1 MKRLFTLLLISFAAL
16 SCEMIDEK
24 LDYQLGK
31 RDWVVFAEGTE
42 LTVDV
47 PSKPTVL
54 NYKFESTLDWEVKT
68 DAEWLEIDP
77 MSGKAGKDIK
87 IQIKVAKNKD
97 KKGRTGYADLTLS
110 NDESYRITINQ
121 AGEGDENED
130 IVVDIPNNE
139 IWYTSTDG
147 EIVEPYSGENNNYAD
162 ALTTF
167 GVNIVSNTYVDG
179 KGVIEF
185 DGDVTIIGDAAFWD
199 CDNIKNIILPNSI
212 TTIGGV
218 SFFDC
223 DNLEVITIPESV
235 TTIGSAN
242 YYGGGQ
248 TFRNCDNLREFRGK
262 FATEDGRCLIIDNV
276 LTCFAAAGLT
286 EYVIPHSVTTIGNHA
301 FYGCIKLESI
311 TIPDSVTTI
320 GYFSFGYCN
329 SLHEFKG
336 RFASED
342 GRCLIIDG
350 VLKAFAPADVTEYI
364 ISNSVTSIDARAF
377 QGYSLESI
385 TIPDSVTSIGD
396 YAFCYCSSLTS
407 VTIGDSVT
415 TIGNNAFNGCS
426 SLTSVTIPD
435 SVTTIGNG
443 AFFACSSLT
452 SVTIGDSVTKIGY
465 ATFAFCENLNTVYC
479 KAINPPTTIVDN
491 NGYWYGFA
499 MQDESGNICNIDCT
513 IYVYAE
519 CVEAYKNAEGWSE
532 YADRIVAEG
541 SIPEDTQ
548 TSIIRY
554 TTIDGNIITP
564 NNNMAVKSNTYIN
577 GEGVLEF
584 YGNIIGDSAFQ
595 NCGSL
600 TSVTIG
606 DSVTEIGWLA
616 FYECS
621 SLASVTIGDSVT
633 EIGFATFYNCSSLT
647 SITIPDSVTSVG
659 QHAFAGCSSLTSIT
673 IPDSVTSI
681 GGCAFQDC
689 SSLTSVTIGDSVT
702 TIVWSAFQ
710 GCSSL
715 TSITIPD
722 SVTTIG
728 GGAFAGCNRL
738 TEFKG
743 KFASEDGRCLIIDGT
758 LNSFAPAGLTEY
770 TIPNSV
776 TTIGDYAFYYCS
788 SLTSVTIP
796 DSVTTIGH
804 YAFSDCISLT
814 SITIPGSVTTI
825 GTDVFSGCESLQE
838 FRGKFASEDGRCLI
852 INGVL
857 YAFARYGIT
866 EYTIPDSV
874 TSIGYAAFCG
884 CDSLTSVTIPDSV
897 TSIRYAAFAD
907 CSSLTSVYC
916 KPTTPPAALS
926 YEEGWYAFYN
936 NAPDRKI
943 YVPMESV
950 EAYKS
955 AEGWS
960 EYASYIV
967 GYNF

>member
-1 MKRLFTLLLISFAAL
+1 MKRLFTLFLISFAAL

-24 LDYQLGK
+24 IDDLLGK
-31 RDWVVFAEGTE
+31 RDCVVFAEGTE
-42 LTVDV
+42 LSVDV
-47 PSKPTVL
+47 PSKQTVL

-87 IQIKVAKNKD
+87 IQIKVLHNKD
-97 KKGRTGYADLTLS
+97 KEGRTGYADLTLS

-121 AGEGDENED
+121 AGADEDNED
-130 IVVDIPNNE
+130 VVVDIPHNQ
-139 IWYTSTDG
+139 IWYTSVNG

-167 GVNIVSNTYVDG
+167 GANIVSNTYVDG

-185 DGDVTIIGDAAFWD
+185 DGDVTIIGDTAFLD

-212 TTIGGV
+212 TTIGGI
-218 SFFDC
+218 SFYDC

-242 YYGGGQ
+242 WYGGGQ
-248 TFRNCDNLREFRGK
+248 TFRSCDNLREFRGK

-301 FYGCIKLESI
+301 FIDCIKLESI

-364 ISNSVTSIDARAF
+364 IPNSVTSIDARAF
-377 QGYSLESI
+377 QGCSLESI
-385 TIPDSVTSIGD
+385 TIPDSVISIGE
-396 YAFCYCSSLTS
+396 YAFHYCLSLTSVTIGDSVTEIGSYAFYNCYSLTS

-415 TIGNNAFNGCS
+415 TIGNNAFYGCC
-426 SLTSVTIPD
+426 SLTSITIPD
-435 SVTTIGNG
+435 SVIEIG
-443 AFFACSSLT
+443 F
-452 SVTIGDSVTKIGY
+452 
-465 ATFAFCENLNTVYC
+465 ATFAFCENLKTVYC
-479 KAINPPTTIVDN
+479 KAINPPTTIVNN

-499 MQDESGNICNIDCT
+499 MEDESGIYDIDCT
-513 IYVYAE
+513 IYVYTE
-519 CVEAYKNAEGWSE
+519 CVEAYKNAEGWRE

-541 SIPEDTQ
+541 SIPEDAQ

-554 TTIDGNIITP
+554 TTIDGNPITP
-564 NNNMAVKSNTYIN
+564 NNNMTVKSNTYIN

-595 NCGSL
+595 NCYSLTSVTITDSVTSIGYGAFWDCYSL

-606 DSVTEIGWLA
+606 DSVTEIGDCAFLA
-616 FYECS
+616 CR
-621 SLASVTIGDSVT
+621 SLTSVTIGDSVT
-633 EIGFATFYNCSSLT
+633 EIGHGTFFVCSSLT

-659 QHAFAGCSSLTSIT
+659 SQAFNGCSSLTSIT
-673 IPDSVTSI
+673 IPDSVTAI
-681 GGCAFQDC
+681 GRAAFAEC
-689 SSLTSVTIGDSVT
+689 TSLTSVTIGDSVT
-702 TIVWSAFQ
+702 EIGDSAFYE
-710 GCSSL
+710 CSNL
-715 TSITIPD
+715 TSVTIPD

-728 GGAFAGCNRL
+728 GGAFAGCSSL
-738 TEFKG
+738 QEFNG
-743 KFASEDGRCLIIDGT
+743 KFASEDGRYLIIDGT
-758 LNSFAPAGLTEY
+758 LNSFAPAGLIEY
-770 TIPNSV
+770 AISDSV
-776 TTIGDYAFYYCS
+776 TTIGSSAFSGCS

-796 DSVTTIGH
+796 DSVTTIGDW
-804 YAFSDCISLT
+804 AFSSCT
-814 SITIPGSVTTI
+814 
-825 GTDVFSGCESLQE
+825 
-838 FRGKFASEDGRCLI
+838 
-852 INGVL
+852 N
-857 YAFARYGIT
+857 
-866 EYTIPDSV
+866 
-874 TSIGYAAFCG
+874 
-884 CDSLTSVTIPDSV
+884 LTSVTIPDSV
-897 TSIRYAAFAD
+897 TTIGSYAFNY
-907 CSSLTSVYC
+907 CSSLTNVTIPNSVTTIGYATFAFCENLKTVYC
-916 KPTTPPAALS
+916 KAINPPTTIEDNNG
-926 YEEGWYAFYN
+926 YWYGFAMQDESGN
-936 NAPDRKI
+936 ICNIDCTI
-943 YVPMESV
+943 YVPAESV

-955 AEGWS
+955 ASGWS
-960 EYASYIV
+960 EYESDIV